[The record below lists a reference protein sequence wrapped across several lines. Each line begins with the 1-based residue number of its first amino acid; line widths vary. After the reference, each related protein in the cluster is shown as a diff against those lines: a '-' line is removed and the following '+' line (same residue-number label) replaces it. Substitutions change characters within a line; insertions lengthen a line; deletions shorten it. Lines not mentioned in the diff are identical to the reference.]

1 MAQHAPHKH
10 QQDGNPETPVQAND
24 VMRMVQRA
32 LNRVD
37 VRLVDHGN
45 RVAYLVDAML
55 EVEGNLSEDNRRSA
69 YFITLF
75 HDIGIYHTE
84 EIKKVL
90 TLESVNLWE
99 HSLYGYLFLRELPF
113 LHDGAEAILF
123 HHLRYDLFDIQ
134 NPATAHLAQ
143 VIHVADRADV
153 FLFGNKD
160 APLKD
165 LKKYFTENSGTLF
178 APDAVGLFL
187 KAQSRYNLDA
197 HIRDGLDATEF
208 VNTYA
213 IPKQEAESC
222 LRMLINAID
231 FRSHHTVTHTYTTAQ
246 ISYQLAILMNMTRPE
261 QEQIYHAALLHD
273 LGKIGIPLGI
283 LEKPGK
289 LTPAERII
297 METHVDITE
306 EIIEGCVDDY
316 LAAIALRHH
325 EKLDGSGY
333 PRHLDASQLSLAQR
347 LVAIADMV
355 SALSGKRSYK
365 EAFSKERVL
374 AIVVEMKDAHE
385 IDADICMCLEEHYD
399 AIMADVARV
408 CAPVLAAHDRI
419 LADYA
424 HLLPQLE
431 AYSERTPT

>member
-1 MAQHAPHKH
+1 
-10 QQDGNPETPVQAND
+10 
-24 VMRMVQRA
+24 
-32 LNRVD
+32 
-37 VRLVDHGN
+37 
-45 RVAYLVDAML
+45 
-55 EVEGNLSEDNRRSA
+55 
-69 YFITLF
+69 
-75 HDIGIYHTE
+75 
-84 EIKKVL
+84 
-90 TLESVNLWE
+90 
-99 HSLYGYLFLRELPF
+99 
-113 LHDGAEAILF
+113 
-123 HHLRYDLFDIQ
+123 
-134 NPATAHLAQ
+134 
-143 VIHVADRADV
+143 
-153 FLFGNKD
+153 
-160 APLKD
+160 
-165 LKKYFTENSGTLF
+165 
-178 APDAVGLFL
+178 
-187 KAQSRYNLDA
+187 
-197 HIRDGLDATEF
+197 
-208 VNTYA
+208 
-213 IPKQEAESC
+213 
-222 LRMLINAID
+222 
-231 FRSHHTVTHTYTTAQ
+231 
-246 ISYQLAILMNMTRPE
+246 
-261 QEQIYHAALLHD
+261 
-273 LGKIGIPLGI
+273 
-283 LEKPGK
+283 
-289 LTPAERII
+289 
-297 METHVDITE
+297 THVDITE